1 MWYSVLFRLT
11 SLWICNLFLVSS
23 FQLSSIQPFQIQRTE
38 VSSNHVLVYIE
49 KLNYETLSFSF
60 TVERDIPVQGLK
72 PAQVKVYDYYET
84 DEFATQEYSAPCTTE
99 EVDQGNV

>member
-1 MWYSVLFRLT
+1 NRLT
-11 SLWICNLFLVSS
+11 SIRLATFSVSS
-23 FQLSSIQPFQIQRTE
+23 FQLSNTWFHQIQRTE
-38 VSSNHVLVYIE
+38 VNPNHVLLYIE
-49 KLNYETLSFSF
+49 QLSSETLSFSF

-99 EVDQGNV
+99 EVDQGNA